1 MFIRLF
7 AVLLM
12 FLFAP
17 AAFGEV
23 VKVGTSTIT
32 FVAPPGYCELEQGQA
47 NDARLLT
54 SIRGMVE
61 PAGNSLLS
69 ASADCKQL
77 TDWRT
82 GARPL
87 LSDMT
92 QYQTIKVWMDREL
105 PEGGQAVVK
114 ESCAKLR
121 AEGEKRVSNMLPD
134 VQSRA
139 AEVIKGMKVD
149 EIRFLG
155 VLDENPG
162 VCYAALLQKFRAQ
175 NDADVTQLAIYATMF
190 VKGKA
195 IYYYLYLPYA
205 GADSVA
211 AALAVHKKNV
221 AAFIAANKN

>member
-1 MFIRLF
+1 MFARLF
-7 AVLLM
+7 VLLSM
-12 FLFAP
+12 IVFTPFAL
-17 AAFGEV
+17 AED
-23 VKVGTSTIT
+23 VKVGASTIT
-32 FVAPPGYCELEQGQA
+32 FVTPPGYCELEPDKA
-47 NDARLLT
+47 NDARMLT
-54 SIRGMVE
+54 SIRMMIE
-61 PAGNSLLS
+61 PIGNSLLS

-92 QYQTIKVWMDREL
+92 QYQTITVWMDRDL
-105 PEGGQAVVK
+105 PEGAQSVVK

-121 AEGEKRVSNMLPD
+121 AEGKKLASNMLPN

-139 AEVIKGMKVD
+139 AEVIKGMKIN

-155 VLDENPG
+155 VLDENPN

-175 NDADVTQLAIYATMF
+175 NGADVTQLAIYATMF

-195 IYYYLYLPYA
+195 IYYYLYSPYA
-205 GADSVA
+205 GADSMT
-211 AALAVHKKNV
+211 AALASHKNNV